1 MSITLRPF
9 AAQDDDLLISWFANA
24 DELRLFAGN
33 SLRWPLDR
41 RQLEAIRAELN
52 VVAWTAV
59 EIATAEVVGHIEL
72 ARLTDRRW
80 GRLSRVAIAPE
91 RRGEGFGR
99 ALVTAALDEAARAGM
114 TGVDL
119 RVYAVNA
126 AARATYV
133 AVGFSD
139 VGADRI
145 EPELLW
151 MVKRI

>member
-41 RQLEAIRAELN
+41 SQLAAIRAEST
-52 VVAWTAV
+52 VKAWTAV
-59 EIATAEVVGHIEL
+59 ERATDEVVGHIEL
-72 ARLTDRRW
+72 AHLTDRRW
-80 GRLSRVAIAPE
+80 GRLSRVAIAPR
-91 RRGEGFGR
+91 RRGEGLGR
-99 ALVTAALDEAARAGM
+99 ELVAAALDEAVRAGM

-119 RVYAVNA
+119 RVYGVNA
-126 AARATYV
+126 AARATYL
-133 AVGFSD
+133 AAGFSEI
-139 VGADRI
+139 GADRL

-151 MVKRI
+151 MVKRL